1 MNNTELT
8 SALISR
14 LQLSKTEAA
23 LRIDH
28 IVGWMNTEL
37 RNSNVV
43 AFGDLGTLEVQKR
56 DERISVSPVSG
67 KKLLSPPKLVVK
79 FKAAGELK
87 DKLKNLKV

>member
-14 LQLSKTEAA
+14 LQLSKTAVA
-23 LRIDH
+23 LRIDN
-28 IVGWMNTEL
+28 IVGCINAEL
-37 RNSNVV
+37 QNNNVV

-67 KKLLSPPKLVVK
+67 KKLLTPPKLIVK
-79 FKAAGELK
+79 FKVGGELK